1 MVDLGCIFIGHGLS
15 KDFRT
20 ISESLYTIAHPAP
33 LTDLDIFVPPEQV
46 LDTVNL
52 YTIPGRSRKL
62 SLRFL
67 TWFLLKKDIQT
78 KEHDSIEDAR
88 HAYLLYKKY
97 KLFDEEGRFD
107 DVMEDI
113 FAEGHKTGFK
123 PRSEVDRPSTPG
135 FPPLQGAPTP
145 TPTPPPQP
153 ATGGRQR
160 ALGSP
165 APGAGTPPFGR
176 SQWSTPPP
184 PFVPGQRRWA

>member
-1 MVDLGCIFIGHGLS
+1 M
-15 KDFRT
+15 
-20 ISESLYTIAHPAP
+20 SLLPSPVYPSLLA
-33 LTDLDIFVPPEQV
+33 DGVDIFVPPEQV

-52 YTIPGRSRKL
+52 YTFPGRSRKL

-97 KLFDEEGRFD
+97 KHFDEEGRFD

-113 FAEGHKTGFK
+113 FVEGHKTGFK
-123 PRSEVDRPSTPG
+123 PRSEVDRPSTPSS
-135 FPPLQGAPTP
+135 FPPPQQPTP

-153 ATGGRQR
+153 QLRGPRSK
-160 ALGSP
+160 ALASP
-165 APGAGTPPFGR
+165 APGPGTPPFGR
-176 SQWSTPPP
+176 QQWATPP
-184 PFVPGQRRWA
+184 PFVPGQRRW